1 MTLQAHYA
9 NGSKTRSAKLDL
21 ATCTDDG
28 RRTWIKSFQ
37 IAGKAEA
44 RKIAKLHNATPW
56 NF

>member
-28 RRTWIKSFQ
+28 HRTWIKSFEVD
-37 IAGKAEA
+37 GKAMA
-44 RKIAKLHNATPW
+44 RKLAKAHGATPW